1 MAQCSFNNNGD
12 FTMHSEV
19 LILEKSP
26 SLNGVSE
33 LNGAKNAVL
42 VIMASLIL
50 TSGKNVLHNVPLSHD
65 VFQMIALLESLGATI
80 VVDAENKS
88 LSIDT
93 HKLSGFTVSHEIMK
107 KMRASILVMGPL
119 LARFGKAAI
128 ALPGGCLIGDR
139 PIDIHMKA
147 FTRMGAEISL
157 DGNYLYAQAPSIKAQ
172 KFILAYPSVGA
183 TENIMMAAT
192 LIPGKTTIVN
202 AALEPEI
209 FDLVAVLQQMGAQI
223 TLLPAGIIE
232 VVGVKELKPVIHTI
246 IMDRLEAGTLLL
258 AAAVSGGEIYLP
270 EGSAHSLEVFLEK
283 LCEMGHLIDVGVD
296 GVGIHLK
303 ATSSPRAVSFKTMPH
318 PGFPTDLQAPMMV
331 AQCLAD
337 GVSTITETVFE
348 NRMLHVRELQK
359 MGAHIELEGMV
370 AKIKGVDGLYGASL
384 IAPDIRASAA
394 LVIAGI
400 VAQGTSTMTGIHHL
414 LRGYQ
419 DLTGSLQKLG
429 ARIQIKSDQSVCQSN
444 L

>member
-1 MAQCSFNNNGD
+1 
-12 FTMHSEV
+12 MHSEFLV
-19 LILEKSP
+19 LEKSP
-26 SLNGVSE
+26 ALQGVSD
-33 LNGAKNAVL
+33 LGGAKNAVL

-50 TSGKNVLHNVPLSHD
+50 TSGKSTLHNVPFSHD
-65 VFQMIALLESLGATI
+65 VFQMISLLESLGAYVYIDGDTHTLI
-80 VVDAENKS
+80 
-88 LSIDT
+88 IDT
-93 HKLSGFTVSHEIMK
+93 TNISNCAVSADIMK

-139 PIDIHMKA
+139 PVDMHLNA
-147 FTRMGAEISL
+147 FARMGAEISL
-157 DGNYLYAQAPSIKAQ
+157 DGSYLYAQASHLKAQ

-192 LIPGKTTIVN
+192 LTHGKTTIVN
-202 AALEPEI
+202 AALEPEV
-209 FDLVAVLQQMGAQI
+209 FDLVAILKQMGAQVN
-223 TLLPAGIIE
+223 LLPAGIIE
-232 VVGVKELKPVIHTI
+232 VIGVQELKPVIHTI

-258 AAAVSGGEIYLP
+258 AAAVTGGEITLP
-270 EGSAHSLEVFLEK
+270 QGPGHSLEVFLEK
-283 LCEMGHLIDVGVD
+283 LCEMGHSVDIGID
-296 GVGIHLK
+296 GVGIYLK
-303 ATSSPRAVSFKTMPH
+303 ATKTPRAVSFKTMPY

-337 GVSTITETVFE
+337 GTSIITETVFE

-370 AKIKGVDGLYGASL
+370 AKIKGVDTLYGAQL

-400 VAQGTSTMTGIHHL
+400 AAQGTSTMSGIHHL

-419 DLTGSLQKLG
+419 DLCGTLQKLG
-429 ARIQIKSDQSVCQSN
+429 ARITVKSEVI
-444 L
+444 

>member
-1 MAQCSFNNNGD
+1 
-12 FTMHSEV
+12 MHSEFLV
-19 LILEKSP
+19 LEKSP
-26 SLNGVSE
+26 ALQGISE
-33 LNGAKNAVL
+33 LHGAKNAVL

-65 VFQMIALLESLGATI
+65 VFQMIALLESLGA
-80 VVDAENKS
+80 VV
-88 LSIDT
+88 SIDPDGHT
-93 HKLSGFTVSHEIMK
+93 LVIDTATISNYAVSVDIMK

-128 ALPGGCLIGDR
+128 ALPGGCLLGER
-139 PIDIHMKA
+139 PIDMHLNA
-147 FTRMGAEISL
+147 FVRMGTQITL
-157 DGNYLYAQAPSIKAQ
+157 DGSYLYAQAQSLRSQ

-183 TENIMMAAT
+183 TENIMMAAAIT
-192 LIPGKTTIVN
+192 PGKTTIIN
-202 AALEPEI
+202 AALEPEV
-209 FDLVAVLQQMGAQI
+209 FDLVTILRKMGAEIQ
-223 TLLPAGIIE
+223 LLPAGVIEII
-232 VVGVKELKPVIHTI
+232 GVQELKPVAHTI

-258 AAAVSGGEIYLP
+258 AAAVTGGEISLP
-270 EGSAHSLEVFLEK
+270 QGPGHSLEVFLEK
-283 LCEMGHLIDVGVD
+283 LCEMGHSIEIGID

-303 ATSSPRAVSFKTMPH
+303 ATQAPRAVSFKTMPY

-337 GVSTITETVFE
+337 GTSTITETVYE

-370 AKIKGVDGLYGASL
+370 AKVKGVDSLYGASL

-400 VAQGTSTMTGIHHL
+400 AAQGASTMSGIQHV

-419 DLTGSLQKLG
+419 DLCGTLQKLG
-429 ARIQIKSDQSVCQSN
+429 ARITVRAEG
-444 L
+444 